1 MCKETVLDNRAIL
14 KILGTSQLQMQRALL
29 PKRKAKSR
37 RLGVRLRRLS
47 GCETKARLTP
57 AMVAGFWVKIQTY
70 ESNGTFRAKTRRSHG
85 SGLASKKTPRGG
97 WAYGGLWLR

>member
-1 MCKETVLDNRAIL
+1 MCKGKVLDNGAIL

-47 GCETKARLTP
+47 GCETKAWLTP

-70 ESNGTFRAKTRRSHG
+70 ESNGTFRAKPID
-85 SGLASKKTPRGG
+85 LALPKKSRLPKKVGRLPKK
-97 WAYGGLWLR
+97 AF